1 MDKPIQHGR
10 GRCILR
16 LVLAALFL
24 CAGTVHLVNPRF
36 FLPIMPPGIP
46 WPMAC
51 IIISGVFELLGGVG
65 LLVPSA
71 TIRKLAGVGL
81 ILLLL
86 AVFPANIYMA
96 AAHIQVHGSQPWMAW
111 ARLPLQPILIL
122 AVWWVSG
129 LRLRGRKA
137 GKAGG

>member
-1 MDKPIQHGR
+1 MMHGK
-10 GRCILR
+10 GRFILR

-24 CAGTVHLVNPRF
+24 FAGTVHLVHPRL

-46 WPMAC
+46 WPVAC

-71 TIRKLAGVGL
+71 PIRKLAGVGL
-81 ILLLL
+81 ILLLI

-96 AAHIQVHGSQPWMAW
+96 VAHIQVHGIPSQSWMAW
-111 ARLPLQPILIL
+111 ARLLLQPILIL
-122 AVWWVSG
+122 AVWWVS
-129 LRLRGRKA
+129 RR
-137 GKAGG
+137 